1 MKRIV
6 ITIIAAF
13 ALLTFSCKK
22 DNQPH
27 DLFIGATLKNTDW
40 LAQPSTQYL
49 ANRDTLQVT
58 GIKETAAGSQNLS
71 FRIRFNGVGTYGLT
85 GGQATFINYIESAGM
100 TYKLDIT
107 QPNLVNITS
116 FDVKTNIAT
125 GSFQLYFTNAIGNPG
140 TDNLSFTK
148 GSFWIQTPAVPGSK
162 F

>member
-13 ALLTFSCKK
+13 ALFTFSCKK

-27 DLFIGATLKNTDW
+27 DLFIGAILKNTNW
-40 LAQPSTQYL
+40 LAQPSTSYF
-49 ANRDTLQVT
+49 ANRDSLQVT
-58 GIKETAAGSQNLS
+58 GIKETNQGSQNLS
-71 FRIRFNGVGTYGLT
+71 FNIRFQGVGTYPLT
-85 GGQATFINYIESAGM
+85 AGQATFINYFESAGM

-125 GSFQLYFTNAIGNPG
+125 GSFQLYFTNATGNPG
-140 TDNLSFTK
+140 TDKLSFTN
-148 GSFWIQTPAVPGSK
+148 GSFWIQTPAVPGQ
-162 F
+162 